1 MSAAKTIH
9 VLGDLSPS
17 LPSLCEEAKLGRWAS
32 LIPALTH
39 FPDVNTKTQREEA
52 T

>member
-1 MSAAKTIH
+1 MSAAKTTY
-9 VLGDLSPS
+9 VLGNLSPS

-32 LIPALTH
+32 LIPALAH
-39 FPDVNTKTQREEA
+39 FPDVNIKIQREEA